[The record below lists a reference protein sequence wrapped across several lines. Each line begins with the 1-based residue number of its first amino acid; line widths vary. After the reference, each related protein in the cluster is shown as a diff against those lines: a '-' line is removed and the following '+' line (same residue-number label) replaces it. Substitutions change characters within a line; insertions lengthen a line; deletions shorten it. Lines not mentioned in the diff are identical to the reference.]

1 MTTQEEQQAS
11 PATPMTDDEKFQVV
25 LDRLDEL
32 QKDVQSVR
40 DNLARMR
47 RFMVYRVIFLIVV
60 VVLPVLALPYFL
72 STFVTSYVGVFD
84 QLL

>member
-1 MTTQEEQQAS
+1 MATQEEQQAS

-47 RFMVYRVIFLIVV
+47 RFMVYRVIFLVV
-60 VVLPVLALPYFL
+60 VVLLPVLALPYFL